1 VPTLHGSFI
10 AHLGKNRK
18 NQGISINRTPT
29 RPFVENTLQT
39 AEEKYA
45 G

>member
-1 VPTLHGSFI
+1 M
-10 AHLGKNRK
+10 GKNRK
-18 NQGISINRTPT
+18 KQGISINRTPT